1 LASRDHAQLK
11 TFLSLE
17 KEWFQSWRP
26 PSEAIERLGSI
37 TNSIRSNFPF
47 QRSAFVTHRE
57 AKGLREMW
65 VLAKC
70 ADLMGVSEIKLN
82 AEDPPDG
89 YGKREG
95 EEFPAEVLEV
105 IEPGRKRNLEFGPN
119 SPGISMDP
127 GENWVR
133 RANAIPG
140 ALEAEI
146 GKKKTK
152 AYPQKTELFVYLNI
166 DEYGI
171 RQEEIEAII
180 RLTIAKPIAPFAA
193 IHVRW
198 KGKIYSNCGV
208 IFVDRNAPQ
217 DPEFDDESLWQSIV
231 SEVDD

>member
-1 LASRDHAQLK
+1 LK

-17 KEWFQSWRP
+17 KEWFQSWRSP
-26 PSEAIERLGSI
+26 NDALERLAGI
-37 TNSIRSNFPF
+37 TNAIRANFPL

-57 AKGLREMW
+57 AKGLREIW

-70 ADLMGVSEIKLN
+70 ADLISISEIKLN

-89 YGKREG
+89 YVKRQG
-95 EEFPAEVLEV
+95 EEFPAEVLEI

-119 SPGISMDP
+119 APEISMDP

-140 ALEAEI
+140 ALEAGI

-152 AYPQKTELFVYLNI
+152 TYPQTTELFVYLNI
-166 DEYGI
+166 YEYGI
-171 RQEEIEAII
+171 RQKEIEEKI
-180 RLTIAKPIAPFAA
+180 LFTLAKPIAPFAA
-193 IHVRW
+193 IYVRW
-198 KGKIYSNCGV
+198 KGKIYCNSGT
-208 IFVDRNAPQ
+208 IFVDRNALE